1 MSLMEE
7 VSCVLGV
14 WEDLKR
20 GERGKRAMVRQS
32 WTYRSAVW
40 HSHLLWPWEFF
51 NTDERGLEERLLVTP
66 WSSVLWGPVELG
78 DFSSFTDFTFN
89 KSLYYLCNFRDV
101 LSWNSSMTI
110 GYEISRNRKGWKVVL
125 KWSSRGQWWWFW
137 QDIRLR
143 RRHEGVLALHE
154 PTDYES
160 SWEPAVKEVET
171 KGTLERL
178 CAWHK
183 IIALSKLF
191 S

>member
-143 RRHEGVLALHE
+143 EKAWRGVGFARAYRLWVKLGTSSERGRDQRDFGKALCVAQDH
-154 PTDYES
+154 S
-160 SWEPAVKEVET
+160 IV
-171 KGTLERL
+171 
-178 CAWHK
+178 
-183 IIALSKLF
+183 
-191 S
+191 